1 MRNKWFLYGL
11 AAVMAVAVAC
21 GGDTK
26 TPVSPSATTDLGAD
40 AAADGSTLKIS
51 APTLSTPANAS
62 TTDSTTPNLV
72 LQNASSKYVPQTIP
86 SYRFVVVDAANTT
99 VHDSG
104 VVGAGAS
111 LTGHR
116 VPADKLKQ
124 DTAYKWRARG
134 ENGSTVGPWSSYFSF
149 TTAKALSLTEG
160 FQTATT
166 LWDPLSNGK
175 TVGNATGMEF
185 TKDVG
190 ARTIGND
197 SNIRY
202 DLLQT
207 ISAGEYSFYVYNL
220 NPLSAGDKTKLMSMS
235 EGLGDITTNDYRFTV
250 EKRGV
255 AYTVPGQVRIRVIA
269 GDSDEALGRIF
280 DSAPIVPPLVKG
292 VWYFVRL
299 TWGASRV
306 QWLVYNADGTTG
318 AIGSKVAEVN
328 MGYGTYTYKP
338 VPHTAWVG
346 APVGRGGSQ
355 DASVANM
362 TVKWLWIGAAGTT
375 RPGFA
380 GASTLP
386 VFDFEGPGF

>member
-1 MRNKWFLYGL
+1 MPNKWFLYGL

-21 GGDTK
+21 GGETK
-26 TPVSPSATTDLGAD
+26 SPVSPSATTAPSTD
-40 AAADGSTLKIS
+40 AGPDGSTLKIYK
-51 APTLSTPANAS
+51 PTLTSPANATLL
-62 TTDSTTPNLV
+62 TTMAPTLV
-72 LQNASSKYVPQTIP
+72 LQNTTSIYAPQTIP
-86 SYRFVVVDAANTT
+86 SYQFVVVDAANAPA
-99 VHDSG
+99 VDSG
-104 VVGAGAS
+104 PIAAGSAS
-111 LTGHR
+111 TSYTIPSSILKSDLTYR
-116 VPADKLKQ
+116 
-124 DTAYKWRARG
+124 WRARG
-134 ENGSTVGPWSSYFSF
+134 LSGSAYGPWSDYSSF
-149 TTAKALSLTEG
+149 TTPKNLSSLPG
-160 FQTATT
+160 FITATT
-166 LWDPLSNGK
+166 LWDPLTDSKSIG
-175 TVGNATGMEF
+175 TATGMEF

-207 ISAGEYSFYVYNL
+207 INAGEYSFYVYNL

-235 EGLGDITTNDYRFTV
+235 EGQGDITTNDYRFTV

-255 AYTVPGQVRIRVIA
+255 SYTEPGQVRIRVIA
-269 GDSDEALGRIF
+269 GDSDSEAGRIF
-280 DSAPIVPPLVKG
+280 DSAPTVPPLVKG

-299 TWGASRV
+299 TWGAGRV
-306 QWLVYNADGTTG
+306 QLLIYNADGTTG
-318 AIGSKVAEVN
+318 ALGSKVAEVN

-346 APVGRGGSQ
+346 APVGRGGPQ

-380 GASTLP
+380 GALTLP
-386 VFDFEGPGF
+386 MFDFEGPGF